1 MFPISLLHPGLLL
14 SSARW
19 SKYSIFQLFA
29 PIQLASFFL
38 ALGDFPLFW
47 LFAPIQLA
55 SLFCLLEQMYCFLS
69 LCPSSA
75 LSSNFAIGAN
85 ILHIHTLL
93 QACLLLPS
101 AHWSKHSIFLL
112 FHQKK
117 FSLNPAPTK
126 LHINLRLHSDHPRSG
141 SASASSVYRWIR
153 TLQV

>member
-1 MFPISLLHPGLLL
+1 MFPISLLHPSLLL

-19 SKYSIFQLFA
+19 SKYSIFQ
-29 PIQLASFFL
+29 
-38 ALGDFPLFW
+38 

-126 LHINLRLHSDHPRSG
+126 LQINLRLHSDHPRSG
-141 SASASSVYRWIR
+141 LTSASSVYRWNH
-153 TLQV
+153 TLLVPKVQIQSLLR